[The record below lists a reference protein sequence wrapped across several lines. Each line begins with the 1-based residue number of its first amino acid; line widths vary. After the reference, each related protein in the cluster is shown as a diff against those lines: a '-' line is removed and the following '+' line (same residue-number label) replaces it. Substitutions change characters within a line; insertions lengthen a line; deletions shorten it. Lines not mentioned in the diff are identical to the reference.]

1 MKYCTKCGRAL
12 SDDAM
17 FCDGCGTAVNAAPA
31 AAPAAQSAP
40 QPAPQSVPQ
49 PSPQSAQPAYQAPA
63 ATGDAALRKKVSTLC
78 LVNAILSALFLL
90 LGAIGA
96 PILTVLLLA
105 VVSAAA
111 WVATMLVSKGGGNY
125 VTLVVCTAISLL
137 LSLIFVGMAAQ
148 GILKLLFLVVLAVLG
163 VLILIPLCQAVSQQ
177 GK

>member
-1 MKYCTKCGRAL
+1 M

-40 QPAPQSVPQ
+40 QPAPQS
-49 PSPQSAQPAYQAPA
+49 AQPAYQASA
-63 ATGDAALRKKVSTLC
+63 ATGDAALRKKASTLC